1 MWFCRIS
8 WLNLAVPS
16 LCDCGILDRALR
28 HEKTLQLALPAP
40 AFGLLSSGFPCRR
53 KPGGP
58 PRRVVVNRDPFR
70 HSRFRETLK
79 LRRPSSGCRESP
91 IRYCQVKLFGRIFVS
106 FYHLQVIDSRS
117 QL

>member
-28 HEKTLQLALPAP
+28 HEKTLQLALPVP
-40 AFGLLSSGFPCRR
+40 AFGLLSSGFLQDR

-91 IRYCQVKLFGRIFVS
+91 ILRQKFPVLVS
-106 FYHLQVIDSRS
+106 HRLVN
-117 QL
+117 LT